1 MAPTADRT
9 ASRPRITWSTWSP
22 AVSRDRARRRADPR
36 PPRRLAGGRRPRR
49 LAAGVGRAPDR
60 LGDRRL
66 DRRGPDG
73 VLLRPARARPAE
85 ARAGAR
91 GERPPLE
98 DVGRGAAAVLALP
111 ARWRGGHPHRAARR
125 PTGGRRRVAPP
136 ARRTVRAG
144 GDRPDGALVRRAGA
158 RARVRAADR
167 GRRRP
172 LARGWRLLARRRS
185 LRAPDRG
192 RGGRSGL
199 AALGRGTRH
208 VVDGGWLGRPGL
220 AVASTGSRVVVLVT

>member
-1 MAPTADRT
+1 MALTADRT
-9 ASRPRITWSTWSP
+9 ASRPRTTWSTRSP
-22 AVSRDRARRRADPR
+22 AVPRDRACRRADPR
-36 PPRRLAGGRRPRR
+36 PPRRVARGRRPRR
-49 LAAGVGRAPDR
+49 PAAGVGRGPAR

-73 VLLRPARARPAE
+73 LLLRPARARPAE

-91 GERPPLE
+91 GERPGLE
-98 DVGRGAAAVLALP
+98 DVGRGAAAVLALF
-111 ARWRGGHPHRAARR
+111 ARRRGGHPHHAARH
-125 PTGGRRRVAPP
+125 PAGGRRRVAPP
-136 ARRTVRAG
+136 ALRPVRAG
-144 GDRPDGALVRRAGA
+144 GDRPRGALVRRAGA

-167 GRRRP
+167 GRRLP
-172 LARGWRLLARRRS
+172 LARGRGLLAGGRS
-185 LRAPDRG
+185 IRAPDRG